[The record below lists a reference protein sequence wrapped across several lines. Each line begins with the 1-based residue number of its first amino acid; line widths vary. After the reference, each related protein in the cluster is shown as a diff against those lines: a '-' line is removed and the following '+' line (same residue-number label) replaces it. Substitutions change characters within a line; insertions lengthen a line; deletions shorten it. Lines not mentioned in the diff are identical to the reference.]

1 MNVFISADM
10 EGIGGI
16 LMKDQLTRD
25 APLYEEARRL
35 LTAEVNA
42 AVAGAFDGG
51 ATRVI
56 VKDAHGSGYNLV
68 MEGVDHRAEILAG
81 PSFPERFAGLD
92 ESFAGV
98 ILLGYHAK
106 AGTPAAVCAHTMSSV
121 SWERYELCGVEVGEV
136 GIDAALAGTYGVPVL
151 MVSGDDKV
159 CAEARALLGGAV
171 VTCEVK
177 RGLNRHGALMKA
189 PFAARKMVREAAA
202 RAVSSEPRPAVYAPL
217 PYYEARLTYVEAS
230 MADER
235 VKTADAQRLDERT
248 LLFRGDD
255 LRDVI
260 HRSLG

>member
-1 MNVFISADM
+1 MNVYIAADM

-16 LMKDQLTRD
+16 LLKDQLTRG

-42 AVAGAFDGG
+42 AVAGAFEGG
-51 ATRVI
+51 ATGVV
-56 VKDAHGSGYNLV
+56 VKDAHGSGYNLL
-68 MEGVDHRAEILAG
+68 MDEVDPRADIVAG

-92 ESFAGV
+92 GSFIGV
-98 ILLGYHAK
+98 ILLGYHAM

-121 SWERYELCGVEVGEV
+121 SWERYELCGREVGEV
-136 GIDAALAGTYGVPVL
+136 GIDAALAGTYGVPVI

-159 CAEARALLGGAV
+159 CAEARALLGDAV

-177 RGLNRHGALMKA
+177 RGLNRHGAVMKA
-189 PFAARKMVREAAA
+189 PSAARAMVREAVVK
-202 RAVSSEPRPAVYAPL
+202 AVSAEPRPPVYVPL
-217 PYYEARLTYVEAS
+217 PYYEACLTYVEAA
-230 MADER
+230 MAEER
-235 VKTADAQRLDERT
+235 LKTVDAQRLDDRT

-255 LRDVI
+255 LREVI

>member
-1 MNVFISADM
+1 MNVYISADM

-16 LMKDQLTRD
+16 LVPDQLKRG
-25 APLYEEARRL
+25 APLYEEARGL

-42 AVAGAFDGG
+42 AVAGTFDGG

-68 MEGVDHRAEILAG
+68 MNEVDPRAEILAG
-81 PSFPERFAGLD
+81 QSFPERFAGLD
-92 ESFAGV
+92 ESFAGL
-98 ILLGYHAK
+98 ILLGYHAM

-121 SWERYELCGVEVGEV
+121 SWERYELCGTEVGEV
-136 GIDAALAGTYGVPVL
+136 GIDAALAGTYGVPVV

-159 CAEARALLGGAV
+159 CAEARSLLACDL

-177 RGLNRHGALMKA
+177 RGLNRHGALMKSPA
-189 PFAARKMVREAAA
+189 AARALVREAASLAVA
-202 RAVSSEPRPAVYAPL
+202 RAPKPAAYAPL

-230 MADER
+230 MAEDR
-235 VKTADAQRLDERT
+235 LRTTDAQRLDDRT

-255 LRDVI
+255 LREVI